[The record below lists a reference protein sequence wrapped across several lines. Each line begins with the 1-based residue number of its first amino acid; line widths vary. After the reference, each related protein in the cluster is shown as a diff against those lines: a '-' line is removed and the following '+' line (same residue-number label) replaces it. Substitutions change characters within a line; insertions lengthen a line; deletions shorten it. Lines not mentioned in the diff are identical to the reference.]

1 MGMDIAVIGGGA
13 AGMAAA
19 VTAARG
25 GAVVGIIEHNNRI
38 GKKILVTGNGK
49 CNYTNAVQAPSCYRG
64 DNPSF
69 VKGALSQFTVQDTLS
84 FFEELGI
91 VPMEKNGYYYPAS
104 QTATAVLEVLRM
116 ELIHLGVKMIT
127 DTHVTAVRKEKSGFV
142 IETDKENFRACK
154 VILAAGGCAAKMHGS
169 DGSGYIIAK
178 KLGHT
183 VTETVPA
190 LTALSLEGNYTKS
203 WKGVRV
209 QGHISLY
216 TGLQTKVALAD
227 ERGEL
232 QLVDYG
238 ISGIPVF
245 QISRYAAKALKNHEE
260 VFLAIDFMPDMTKEE
275 FMQLF
280 YRRLRQ
286 TPYKTLGEQMIGMF
300 HKPLAGVFVK
310 RAHLSGAMPSG
321 KLTDKQV
328 THLVEVIKNMQVR
341 VTAVNGFDKA
351 QVTAGGINT
360 EEINECTMESRI
372 VKDLYFAGEII
383 DIDGTCGGYNLQWAW
398 SSGVVAGR
406 CCLGGEKVDNV

>member
-1 MGMDIAVIGGGA
+1 MDIAVIGGGA

-25 GAVVGIIEHNNRI
+25 GAAVCIIEHNNRI

-49 CNYTNAVQAPSCYRG
+49 CNYTNAVQKPSCYRG
-64 DNPSF
+64 DDPSF
-69 VKGALSQFTVQDTLS
+69 AKGALSQFTLQDTLS

-91 VPMEKNGYYYPAS
+91 VPIEKNGYYYPAS
-104 QTATAVLEVLRM
+104 QTAAAVLDVLRM
-116 ELIHLGVKMIT
+116 ELKHLGVKIVT
-127 DTHVTAVRKEKSGFV
+127 DTHATAVRKEKNGFA
-142 IETDKENFRACK
+142 IETAKETFHAGK
-154 VILAAGGCAAKMHGS
+154 IILAAGGRAAKIHGS

-190 LTALSLEGNYTKS
+190 LTALSLEGNYTRS

-209 QGHISLY
+209 QGRIRLY
-216 TGLQTKVALAD
+216 TGGKRNSVLAE

-245 QISRYAAKALKNHEE
+245 QISRYAAKALHNQEE
-260 VFLAIDFMPDMTKEE
+260 VFLAVDFMPDMTREE
-275 FMQLF
+275 CRQLF
-280 YRRLRQ
+280 YRRRQ
-286 TPYKTLGEQMIGMF
+286 QKPYKTLEEQMIGIF
-300 HKPLAGVFVK
+300 HKQLAGVLVK
-310 RAHLSGAMPSG
+310 RAHLPAVMPSG
-321 KLTDKQV
+321 ELADKQIMQ
-328 THLVEVIKNMQVR
+328 LVEVIKNMQAR

-351 QVTAGGINT
+351 QVTAGGIRT
-360 EEINECTMESRI
+360 EEINAYTMESRI
-372 VKDLYFAGEII
+372 VKGLYFAGEII

-406 CCLGGEKVDNV
+406 CCMGGESKDNV

>member
-1 MGMDIAVIGGGA
+1 MDIAVIGGGA

-19 VTAARG
+19 VTAARR
-25 GAVVGIIEHNNRI
+25 GAAVGIIEHNNRI

-49 CNYTNAVQAPSCYRG
+49 CNYTNAVQEASCYRG
-64 DNPSF
+64 DNPAF
-69 VKGALSQFTVQDTLS
+69 AKGALSQFTLQDTLS

-91 VPMEKNGYYYPAS
+91 VPVEKNGYYYPAS
-104 QTATAVLEVLRM
+104 QTAAAVLEVLRM
-116 ELIHLGVKMIT
+116 ELKHLGVRILT
-127 DTHVTAVRKEKSGFV
+127 DTHVTAVRKEKKGFV
-142 IETDKENFRACK
+142 IETDRENFRACK
-154 VILAAGGCAAKMHGS
+154 VILAAGGCAAKIHGS
-169 DGSGYIIAK
+169 DGSGYIIAE

-183 VTETVPA
+183 ITEPVPA
-190 LTALSLEGNYTKS
+190 LTALSLEGNYTRS

-216 TGLQTKVALAD
+216 TGMAKKRVLVKEQ
-227 ERGEL
+227 GEL

-245 QISRYAAKALKNHEE
+245 QVSRYAAKALQNREE
-260 VFLAIDFMPDMTKEE
+260 VVLAIDFMPGMTKEE
-275 FMQLF
+275 CRQFF

-286 TPYKTLGEQMIGMF
+286 KPYKTLGEQMIGIF
-300 HKPLAGVFVK
+300 HKQLAGVLVK
-310 RAHLSGAMPSG
+310 RAHLSVAMPSG
-321 KLTDKQV
+321 ELTAQQV
-328 THLVEVIKNMQVR
+328 ARLVEGIKDMRAR

-360 EEINECTMESRI
+360 EEINGDTMESRI

-406 CCLGGEKVDNV
+406 CCTGGKK